1 MTANDVNRRDYECM
15 DQITKKR
22 VAFMKKI
29 LLLIYMMF
37 PVLVMAQGHKG
48 EVDECAPMK
57 NRKVCY
63 SDDVEIE
70 NTSKLEIFNAINAW
84 AKKSYGKDVFLS
96 NVNSNKNKGTIFVSS
111 KVELLLN
118 DTDKTIIKY
127 KMRITCFDN
136 RYTIEASDIVYQYD
150 PLNDKKYKTYK
161 AEDVIA
167 NNGDSNT
174 IALIKDPKLFCNATF
189 FFVENLFADVFDAA
203 QNAESE

>member
-1 MTANDVNRRDYECM
+1 MYA
-15 DQITKKR
+15 
-22 VAFMKKI
+22 
-29 LLLIYMMF
+29 
-37 PVLVMAQGHKG
+37 G
-48 EVDECAPMK
+48 
-57 NRKVCY
+57 

-127 KMRITCFDN
+127 KMRITCPTQPIHDGVG
-136 RYTIEASDIVYQYD
+136 DIVYQYD

-189 FFVENLFADVFDAA
+189 FFVRTCSPTYLTLRRTQNPSDETLLFKF
-203 QNAESE
+203 QITP